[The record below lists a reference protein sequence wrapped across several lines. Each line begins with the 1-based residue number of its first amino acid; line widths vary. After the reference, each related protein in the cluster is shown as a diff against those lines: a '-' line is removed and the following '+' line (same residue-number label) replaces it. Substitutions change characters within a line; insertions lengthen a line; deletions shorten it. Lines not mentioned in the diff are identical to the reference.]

1 MKAIADMARRGRILA
16 FVIAVDILAL
26 IVLAQLQFSTD
37 GHDWVGIFVLTT
49 LVALAGVSPVRIPA
63 LKVKVSAV
71 DPFVFTALA
80 AFGPLAAC
88 LVAVSGVIGSAMA
101 KDGNRKPIHLG
112 FNLGNV
118 VLSAAAAS
126 LGYVLVGGVSG
137 APVPAQ
143 IFPLVIAT
151 TMNFLVNT
159 ALVTMAIS
167 IDTRKKFLE
176 TWKESG
182 LWTAVSAYAGL
193 TLSAGLLLMLKLFG
207 PTGLALGIPP
217 CWLLAAFYKSYK
229 ERHEEQQK
237 RIRQVEELNV
247 ELEDKVAERTQEL
260 QEVLTR
266 IERANRQ
273 LVTTNEQLTE
283 ANRAKSE
290 FLANVSHELRT
301 PLNAI
306 IGFSEL
312 LRDHSFGGLNG
323 QQDGFVKDIN
333 ESGEHL
339 LSLINDILDLSK
351 IEAGKMEI
359 HNERIDI
366 AKTIRDTV
374 SMVGPQATK
383 KELTLTVDCAADIGA
398 GEADPGMLRQV
409 LLNLLSNAVKFTPA
423 EGEVRVVAHRDGH
436 DLTVAVEDSGIG
448 IAEKDL
454 DHIFDEF
461 YQVDGSYS
469 RNYGGT
475 GLGLALVRRMVEMLN
490 GSISAR
496 SRPGEGSCFTCRFK
510 DCLVDEEVVVEEAA
524 VAAPRERVN
533 RECSIMVVEENA
545 VNRKLARNVLRAR
558 GYRVLEAAS
567 GEEALKL
574 LEQQITDLVLMD
586 IHLPGIGG
594 LEVVK
599 KLKEDPSTA
608 ALRIVALTSH
618 EQKDDQLRATEAG
631 CVGCITKP
639 IRLAQFPSQ
648 LEAYLARGS

>member
-1 MKAIADMARRGRILA
+1 MKTPTEMIKRRRIQT
-16 FVIAVDILAL
+16 FVAAVDIVALA
-26 IVLAQLQFSTD
+26 VLAFLLFFTD
-37 GHDWVGIFVLTT
+37 GHDWVGIFVLAT

-63 LKVKVSAV
+63 LKVKVSAT

-101 KDGNRKPIHLG
+101 KDGNRRPMHLA
-112 FNLGNV
+112 FNFANV
-118 VLSAAAAS
+118 VLSAASAS
-126 LGYVLVGGVSG
+126 LGYTLVGGVSG
-137 APVPAQ
+137 AAIPQQ

-151 TMNFLVNT
+151 TLNFLANT
-159 ALVTMAIS
+159 ALVTLAII
-167 IDTRKKFLE
+167 IDTRKKFFE

-193 TLSAGLLLMLKLFG
+193 TLSAGLLLMLDLFG

-217 CWLLAAFYKSYK
+217 CWLLAAFYRSYK

-247 ELEDKVAERTQEL
+247 ELEDKVTERTQEL
-260 QEVLTR
+260 QEVLSR
-266 IERANRQ
+266 IEQANRQ
-273 LVTTNEQLTE
+273 LVTANEQLTE

-312 LRDHSFGGLNG
+312 LGDHSFGDLNG

-351 IEAGKMEI
+351 IEAGKMEV
-359 HNERIDI
+359 HKERIDI
-366 AKTIRDTV
+366 AKIISDTV
-374 SMVGPQATK
+374 SMVGPQAAK
-383 KELTLTVDCAADIGA
+383 KDLSLSADCARDIGA
-398 GEADPGMLRQV
+398 GETDPGMLRQV
-409 LLNLLSNAVKFTPA
+409 LLNLLSNAVKFTPPG
-423 EGEVRVVAHRDGH
+423 GEVRVMAERDDRG
-436 DLTVAVEDSGIG
+436 LTVAVEDTGIG
-448 IAEKDL
+448 ISQQDI
-454 DHIFDEF
+454 DRIFDEF

-490 GSISAR
+490 GTIAVE
-496 SRPGEGSCFTCRFK
+496 SRPGEGSRFTCRFA
-510 DCLVDEEVVVEEAA
+510 DCLLDEEVVVEKEPEAS
-524 VAAPRERVN
+524 PKKRVDG
-533 RECSIMVVEENA
+533 ECSIMVVEDNP

-558 GYRVLEAAS
+558 GYRVVEAAS

-574 LEQQITDLVLMD
+574 LGHQSADLVLMD
-586 IHLPGIGG
+586 IQLPGMDG
-594 LEVVK
+594 LEVVRR
-599 KLKEDPSTA
+599 LKEDPSTA
-608 ALRIVALTSH
+608 DLPIVALTAH
-618 EQKDDQLRATEAG
+618 AQKEDHIRATEAG
-631 CVGCITKP
+631 CVGYITKP

-648 LEAYLARGS
+648 LEAYLGR

>member
-1 MKAIADMARRGRILA
+1 MKAIAALVRKRKIQT
-16 FVIAVDILAL
+16 FVVAVDILAL
-26 IVLAQLQFSTD
+26 AVLAYLLFRTD
-37 GHDWVGIFVLTT
+37 SHDWVGIFVLAT

-63 LKVKVSAV
+63 LKVKVSAT

-101 KDGNRKPIHLG
+101 KDGNRKPIHLA
-112 FNLGNV
+112 FNCGNV
-118 VLSAAAAS
+118 VLSAATAS
-126 LGYVLVGGVSG
+126 LGYTLVGGVNS

-143 IFPLVIAT
+143 IFPLIIAT
-151 TMNFLVNT
+151 TMNFLANT
-159 ALVTMAIS
+159 VLVTTAIS
-167 IDTRKKFLE
+167 IDARKKFFE

-193 TLSAGLLLMLKLFG
+193 TLSAGMLLMLKLFG

-260 QEVLTR
+260 QEVLSR
-266 IERANRQ
+266 IEQANRQ
-273 LVTTNEQLTE
+273 LVTANEQLIE

-312 LRDHSFGGLNG
+312 LHDRSFGDLNG

-339 LSLINDILDLSK
+339 LRLINDILDLSK
-351 IEAGKMEI
+351 IEAGKMEV
-359 HNERIDI
+359 HKERFDI
-366 AKTIRDTV
+366 AKTIQDTV
-374 SMVGPQATK
+374 SMIGPQATK
-383 KELTLTVDCAADIGA
+383 KKLSLTVDCSADIGA
-398 GEADPGMLRQV
+398 GEADPGMFRQV

-423 EGEVRVVAHRDGH
+423 GGEVRVMAHREGY
-436 DLTVAVEDSGIG
+436 DLTIDVEDSGIG
-448 IAEKDL
+448 IAEEDL
-454 DHIFDEF
+454 EHIFDEF
-461 YQVDGSYS
+461 FQVDGSYS

-490 GSISAR
+490 GSISVR
-496 SRPGEGSCFTCRFK
+496 SRPGEGSCFTCCFR
-510 DCLVDEEVVVEEAA
+510 DCLVDEEMIEAETP
-524 VAAPRERVN
+524 VAALRERAN
-533 RECSIMVVEENA
+533 SECSIMVVEGNA

-567 GEEALKL
+567 GEEALRL
-574 LEQQITDLVLMD
+574 LEQHIADLVLMD
-586 IHLPGIGG
+586 IQLPGIGG
-594 LEVVK
+594 LEMVK
-599 KLKEDPSTA
+599 RLKDDPSTA
-608 ALRIVALTSH
+608 GLRIVALTSN
-618 EQKDDQLRATEAG
+618 EQKEDHLRAKEAG

-648 LEAYLARGS
+648 LEAYLAR